1 MTKKSDLSRCPRCGM
16 AYDCQYQGVC
26 RYLCGTE
33 LFLADGKILLQG
45 SACRLIQRLRRA
57 LSKSLAAGMPRE
69 KP

>member
-1 MTKKSDLSRCPRCGM
+1 M